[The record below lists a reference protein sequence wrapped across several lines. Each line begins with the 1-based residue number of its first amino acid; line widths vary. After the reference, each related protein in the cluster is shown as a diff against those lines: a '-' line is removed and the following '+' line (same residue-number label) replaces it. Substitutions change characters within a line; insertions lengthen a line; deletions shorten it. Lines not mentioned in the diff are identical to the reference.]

1 MKTHSN
7 LNWIPGSPFVFIM
20 KEKVATVEVKMAS
33 LAEKFLRRQI
43 TKSQFSIKIL
53 LELIAIVCLQSRD
66 TAVVVKTIQ
75 DLYAS
80 DFMKA
85 HLASLPEPI
94 RTKLDTLV
102 STNLTD
108 FVELAV
114 HSLPKPA
121 TWSWFPRLCGGI
133 APVAV
138 IPPIDP
144 AIEKIAKSVITDVS
158 GSILDKIIVA
168 VDVSGATT
176 LKEAEKVVAETLTQV
191 AESVVAQVT
200 AAAPVVETSA
210 TVATTDVSGAQ
221 VDATLVAPVPVV
233 SA

>member
-1 MKTHSN
+1 
-7 LNWIPGSPFVFIM
+7 M
-20 KEKVATVEVKMAS
+20 KEKVATVEVQMTS

-43 TKSQFSIKIL
+43 AKSQFSLKTI
-53 LELIAIVCLQSRD
+53 LELVALLLLQSRD

-85 HLASLPEPI
+85 HLASLPGPI

-102 STNLTD
+102 STGLVD

-144 AIEKIAKSVITDVS
+144 ALEKIANSVTDVS

-176 LKEAEKVVAETLTQV
+176 LKEAEKVVAETL
-191 AESVVAQVT
+191 AQVVESAVVHVI
-200 AAAPVVETSA
+200 AAVPVLETSA

-221 VDATLVAPVPVV
+221 VDATLVAPAPVV
-233 SA
+233 SV

>member
-1 MKTHSN
+1 
-7 LNWIPGSPFVFIM
+7 M
-20 KEKVATVEVKMAS
+20 KEKVATVEVQMTS

-43 TKSQFSIKIL
+43 AKSQFSIKTI
-53 LELIAIVCLQSRD
+53 LELVALLLLQSRD

-85 HLASLPEPI
+85 HLASLPGPI

-102 STNLTD
+102 STGLVD

-144 AIEKIAKSVITDVS
+144 ALEKIANSVTDVS

-176 LKEAEKVVAETLTQV
+176 LKEAEKVVAETL
-191 AESVVAQVT
+191 AQVVESAVVHVI
-200 AAAPVVETSA
+200 AAVPVLETSA

-221 VDATLVAPVPVV
+221 VDATLVAPAPVV
-233 SA
+233 SV

>member
-1 MKTHSN
+1 
-7 LNWIPGSPFVFIM
+7 M
-20 KEKVATVEVKMAS
+20 KEKVVTVEVQMTS

-43 TKSQFSIKIL
+43 AKSQFSLKTI
-53 LELIAIVCLQSRD
+53 LELVTLLLLQSRD

-85 HLASLPEPI
+85 HLASLPGPI

-102 STNLTD
+102 STGLAD

-144 AIEKIAKSVITDVS
+144 ALEKIANSVTDVS
-158 GSILDKIIVA
+158 GSILDKIIVT

-176 LKEAEKVVAETLTQV
+176 LKEAEKVVAETL
-191 AESVVAQVT
+191 AQVVESAVVPVI
-200 AAAPVVETSA
+200 AAVPVLETSA

-221 VDATLVAPVPVV
+221 VDATLVAPAPVV
-233 SA
+233 SV

>member
-1 MKTHSN
+1 
-7 LNWIPGSPFVFIM
+7 M
-20 KEKVATVEVKMAS
+20 KEKVATVEVQMTS

-43 TKSQFSIKIL
+43 AKSQFSIKTL
-53 LELIAIVCLQSRD
+53 LEVIAIVSLQSRD

-85 HLASLPEPI
+85 HLASLPGPI

-102 STNLTD
+102 STGLVD

-144 AIEKIAKSVITDVS
+144 ALEKIANSVTDVS

-176 LKEAEKVVAETLTQV
+176 LKEAEKVVAETL
-191 AESVVAQVT
+191 AQVVESAVVPVI
-200 AAAPVVETSA
+200 AAVPVLETSV

-221 VDATLVAPVPVV
+221 VDATLVAPAPVV
-233 SA
+233 SV

>member
-1 MKTHSN
+1 
-7 LNWIPGSPFVFIM
+7 M
-20 KEKVATVEVKMAS
+20 KEKVATVEVQMTS

-43 TKSQFSIKIL
+43 AKSQFSLKTM
-53 LELIAIVCLQSRD
+53 LELVALLLLQSRD

-85 HLASLPEPI
+85 HLASLPGPI

-102 STNLTD
+102 STGLAD

-114 HSLPKPA
+114 HSLPKPV
-121 TWSWFPRLCGGI
+121 TWSCFPRLCGGI

-144 AIEKIAKSVITDVS
+144 ALEKIANSVTDVS

-176 LKEAEKVVAETLTQV
+176 LKEAEKVVAETL
-191 AESVVAQVT
+191 AQVVESAVVHVI
-200 AAAPVVETSA
+200 AAVPVLETSA

-221 VDATLVAPVPVV
+221 VDATLVAPAPVV
-233 SA
+233 SV